1 MSDLLTSVLKLV
13 EQADKFGT
21 MQPPQ
26 QAAFRA
32 RLTRYLNEVTDEE
45 VKGILL
51 GIQNEVGTA
60 VKKSTQ
66 KLTAETIEAEFKEA
80 YAGYDTQKR
89 GAFKAKVTR
98 LLNEAREGGDQ
109 ETQMRLAAVQLKADD
124 FESKEVKAKLLALAK
139 NRKKV
144 S

>member
-1 MSDLLTSVLKLV
+1 MSDLMASVLKLV
-13 EQADKFGT
+13 EQADEFPA
-21 MQPPQ
+21 MDSPR

-51 GIQNEVGTA
+51 GIQGEVGTA

-66 KLTAETIEAEFKEA
+66 KMTAETIEAEFQEF
-80 YAGYDTQKR
+80 GGMDTNKR

-98 LLNEAREGGDQ
+98 LLNEAKEEGDQ
-109 ETQMRLAAVQLKADD
+109 ETQKRLAAVQLKTHD
-124 FESKEVKAKLLALAK
+124 FEVKEVKRKLIEAAK